1 MQAVVRVISMAFLP
15 PSTCQKVRLTI
26 LGAGHQKLPH
36 HAHTVRI
43 DKAAHGQRRVA
54 RPGGI
59 HSLVV
64 GTVTPV
70 KRTFL
75 NCRCL
80 DGHMKATVYSDG
92 CG

>member
-1 MQAVVRVISMAFLP
+1 MAFLA
-15 PSTCQKVRLTI
+15 PSTCQEVWLTV
-26 LGAGHQKLPH
+26 LGAGHQELPH
-36 HAHTVRI
+36 HAHAVRV

-70 KRTFL
+70 KHTFL
-75 NCRCL
+75 NRGFL
-80 DGHMKATVYSDG
+80 DGHMKATVYRDR